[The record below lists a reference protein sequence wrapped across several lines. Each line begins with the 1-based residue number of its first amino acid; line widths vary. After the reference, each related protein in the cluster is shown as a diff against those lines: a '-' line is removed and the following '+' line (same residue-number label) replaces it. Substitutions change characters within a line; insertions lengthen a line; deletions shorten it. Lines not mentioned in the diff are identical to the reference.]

1 MGKLSIKFGVL
12 TIIGLVGVAC
22 QPKPSMDGLTMLT
35 APDYCPYE
43 FREKGKPEVVGFDI
57 DVARAI
63 ADELGVS
70 LTIETKHF
78 NQIMPALERQQAD
91 FAMAAITPT
100 RGRQQMAN
108 FSDIYY
114 AQVMTIVSRDD
125 QPFTA
130 LDQLIKKTVGVRA
143 SSFHVQEL
151 SRYSDIN
158 QETFNSSDE
167 LIAAVKSR
175 KVDAIILDQ
184 AIAPKYV
191 TPASQLIWSPVKV
204 AASREGVAIAFP
216 KLASS
221 NLRIAMN
228 DALVTL
234 QQDRTILALI
244 HKWFDTYQ
252 CP

>member
-1 MGKLSIKFGVL
+1 ML
-12 TIIGLVGVAC
+12 IGLVGVAC
-22 QPKPSMDGLTMLT
+22 QAQPSIDNLTMLT

-43 FREKGKPEVVGFDI
+43 FRVQQGSGKSEVVGFDI

-100 RGRQQMAN
+100 RGRQQMVN

-114 AQVMTIVSRDD
+114 VQVMAIVSRYD
-125 QPFTA
+125 QPFTT
-130 LDQLIKKTVGVRA
+130 LDHLINKTVGIRA

-151 SRYSDIN
+151 SRYSDIH
-158 QETFNSSDE
+158 QVTFDSSE
-167 LIAAVKSR
+167 ALIAAVKAQ

-191 TPASQLIWSPVKV
+191 TPASQLTWSPAKVV
-204 AASREGVAIAFP
+204 AAREGVAIAFP

-221 NLRIAMN
+221 SKLQVAIN

-234 QQDRTILALI
+234 QQDETMIKLI
-244 HKWFDTYQ
+244 HHWFDTYQ